1 MVALRGT
8 HFASMGG
15 TFAGEARLW
24 RAVGAAVGGK
34 IMSMRKVLVLEDE
47 FIVRLAVVDMLEDLG
62 YAAREV
68 STLAEARDALSDAA
82 FDAFILDIN
91 VPDGSGLTL
100 AQEIRSRWANA
111 AVIISSGTS
120 AEAVTNYISLPK
132 PFTQEL
138 LAARLEEAVA
148 SARRETT

>member
-1 MVALRGT
+1 
-8 HFASMGG
+8 
-15 TFAGEARLW
+15 
-24 RAVGAAVGGK
+24 
-34 IMSMRKVLVLEDE
+34 MSSRKVMVLEDE

-62 YAAREV
+62 YAVREV
-68 STLAEARDALSDAA
+68 STLAEARDAFSEDA

-91 VPDGSGLTL
+91 VPDGSGLVL
-100 AQEIRSRWANA
+100 AREIRSRLPNA

-120 AEAVTNYISLPK
+120 AEAISNYISLPK

-148 SARRETT
+148 FAKRETI